1 MSRDQSEIQVT
12 MTFLERVK
20 NGEYAPI
27 ETSSLPYVRM
37 KEQTVINEEVYY
49 YGIR

>member
-1 MSRDQSEIQVT
+1 MDGDKCEIEVT
-12 MTFLERVK
+12 ITFLERVK

-27 ETSSLPYVRM
+27 ETSSLPYARM
-37 KEQTVINEEVYY
+37 KEQTEYNEEVYY

>member
-1 MSRDQSEIQVT
+1 MTPDQSEIEVT
-12 MTFLERVK
+12 MVFLERVK

-27 ETSSLPYVRM
+27 EMSSLPYVRM
-37 KEQTVINEEVYY
+37 KEQTEINEEVYY